1 MRRKYIRSA
10 VVIYILLVT
19 CGLLWW
25 TSMSEQN
32 ITLLEWFDFSKA
44 QKGRSVH
51 AMSMRSGNIPS
62 IANARRNV
70 QLSLSKRRY
79 HFTDKTQTPNRLHQ
93 EASCEGNF
101 IGYDHTFAQLTNLVI
116 NPEKGKG
123 RRGGENCSEVF
134 NQPEKNEYFTLSY
147 GYFEL
152 LCTNKKDYVFNPKS
166 HLSHWQE
173 VLKTTNEIQKPERIN
188 PGWTIAVVR
197 YEYANLYH
205 TMTDYYNAF
214 FVTKMFN
221 MKPGNITILWIDGHP
236 SGALDE
242 TWRVLF
248 GNVLRAG
255 DLEKT
260 EMFNHMIWGIRG
272 YDSHLNNHNN
282 KNVPYLEEFRTFFL
296 SRHGI
301 STQSKLNCSELNI
314 MFLWRRNY
322 LAHPRNPSGSVSR
335 KIKNEEE
342 LLDSAK
348 KAFHNHKVFGIQ
360 IDKFGMKRQLEI
372 IAGIDILIGM
382 HGAGLTHT
390 LFLPAHAGLIEL
402 YPTYWSSANRH
413 FVSMATWRKL
423 HYLSWNNIDST
434 KELPDHFTIVD
445 VEAVTALIGEMK
457 ENICG

>member
-1 MRRKYIRSA
+1 MTDQKNT
-10 VVIYILLVT
+10 V
-19 CGLLWW
+19 
-25 TSMSEQN
+25 Q
-32 ITLLEWFDFSKA
+32 EWFLRDYSPQKSRSK
-44 QKGRSVH
+44 QTMPR
-51 AMSMRSGNIPS
+51 RSGNIPP
-62 IANARRNV
+62 IANARKNLE
-70 QLSLSKRRY
+70 LSFPRRQNQ
-79 HFTDKTQTPNRLHQ
+79 FNDKKQTNNILHN
-93 EASCEGNF
+93 ETSCEGNF
-101 IGYDHTFAQLTNLVI
+101 IGYNHKFAQLTNLVI
-116 NPEKGKG
+116 NPENGKG

-134 NQPEKNEYFTLSY
+134 NQPEKNEYFILSY

-152 LCTNKKDYVFNPKS
+152 LCTSKRYYAFNPKS

-173 VLKTTNEIQKPERIN
+173 VLKTTNEIEKPEKIN
-188 PGWTIAVVR
+188 HGWTIAVVR

-214 FVTKMFN
+214 FVAKVFN
-221 MKPGNITILWIDGHP
+221 IKPGNITILWIDGHP

-242 TWRVLF
+242 TWEVLF
-248 GNVLRAG
+248 GDVLRAG
-255 DLEKT
+255 DLEKQ
-260 EMFNHMIWGIRG
+260 EMFSHMIWGIMG

-282 KNVPYLEEFRTFFL
+282 KNVPYLEEFRSFFL
-296 SRHGI
+296 SRHDI
-301 STQSKLNCSELNI
+301 STKSKLKCSELTI
-314 MFLWRRNY
+314 MFLWRRDY

-348 KAFHNHKVFGIQ
+348 KAFPNHKVFGVQ

-390 LFLPAHAGLIEL
+390 LFLPTHAGLIEL
-402 YPTYWSSANRH
+402 YPTYWSNANRH
-413 FVSMATWRKL
+413 FASMATWRKL

-445 VEAVTALIGEMK
+445 VGAVTALIGEMEEK
-457 ENICG
+457 ICG